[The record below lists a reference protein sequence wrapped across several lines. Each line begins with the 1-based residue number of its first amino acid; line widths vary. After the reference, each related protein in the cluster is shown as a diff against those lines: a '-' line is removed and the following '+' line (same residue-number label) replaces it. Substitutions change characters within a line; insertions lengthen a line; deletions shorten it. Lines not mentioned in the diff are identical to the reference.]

1 MDNTKALL
9 TLSALA
15 SGVHPDTGEPFAAD
29 SPYQSG
35 NVVRALYSAVR
46 ALEAMEKKNQL
57 SKVVPA
63 NAGRPWT
70 ADEDKRLLEL
80 FEQGSDIASIARSHQ
95 RTVPGI
101 QARLTPIHW
110 SRSPIV
116 TPQPQPPRNRRC
128 NSRCWPWRSSASR

>member
-1 MDNTKALL
+1 MDNTTALL

-46 ALEAMEKKNQL
+46 ALEAMEKKNQR

-101 QARLTPIHW
+101 QARLDRHGKL
-110 SRSPIV
+110 
-116 TPQPQPPRNRRC
+116 PQGVSTLSPPRG
-128 NSRCWPWRSSASR
+128 RSALPEKSKQT